1 MNAVATGNIIPS
13 VVRRRPAVDDAS
25 SCPLSCADLCAESH
39 LHRGSG
45 GRSEENADLGFR
57 PAFRDADTG
66 RVYASC
72 FGDGRPAPVHL
83 YDGLPDDVVIART
96 ASGHVTAVKGSL
108 VSGFVRGSR
117 FYTREEAAAAV
128 RDTVPAAA

>member
-1 MNAVATGNIIPS
+1 MTALATRDSSDPI
-13 VVRRRPAVDDAS
+13 RRRPGTADDLQR
-25 SCPLSCADLCAESH
+25 PLRCADLCAESN

-45 GRSEENADLGFR
+45 GRSEDNADLGFR

-66 RVYASC
+66 TVYSSC
-72 FGDGRPAPVHL
+72 FFDGSPAPVHL
-83 YDGLPDDVVIART
+83 FDGLPDDVVVNRA

-108 VSGFVRGSR
+108 VSGFLRCGR

-128 RDTVPAAA
+128 RETALNAA